1 MDIDFNILKP
11 FEKWANREK
20 RLKIAYGG
28 RGGGKSESI
37 ARILIAKSFES
48 SGVILCSREI
58 QKSISYSTYPLLIS
72 IIKELHLENFFN
84 IKRNEIINKITNCK
98 FIFLG
103 IRECSIEEIKSIYN
117 VRICFIEE
125 AQTLTERSY
134 EILEPSIRADKSE
147 IWAAFNPRF
156 ETDFIYK
163 TVSQFQLENKFYTD
177 KNNIKYNY
185 KEYEDNNILIT
196 FINYDGNY
204 YFSEILN
211 KSRLSTLK
219 LMPKMYDHIWLGKIK
234 NKQGKIF
241 LYSKLKFYDDNSNSL
256 NNLKEKINSS
266 EHKAIVDPAFGEY
279 NCFTSAIIYTQIG
292 EDIYLIDSGLMRNNA
307 NSTTDESI
315 INFLSS
321 RNIKKILCESNF
333 AQKELVKRLEK
344 HFEVTPFYVHKNKA
358 ERIVNASY
366 LIYDKV
372 YFPSSWQ
379 KVPDGSDTD
388 KWLQTNNGRGYIAL
402 RQLLNF
408 DDSLEGSSIKGDIF
422 SYLDFP
428 DALSSLIFFGIEE
441 IINNEENDNK
451 TNLIN
456 AIFGE

>member
-1 MDIDFNILKP
+1 MDIKFNILKP
-11 FEKWANREK
+11 FEKWAYMQK

-37 ARILIAKSFES
+37 ARILIAKSFEIK
-48 SGVILCSREI
+48 GVILCSREI

-72 IIKELHLENFFN
+72 IIKELNLENFFI

-117 VRICFIEE
+117 VKICFIEE
-125 AQTLTERSY
+125 GQTLTQRSY
-134 EILEPSIRADKSE
+134 EILEPSIRAEKSE
-147 IWAAFNPRF
+147 IWIAFNPRF

-163 TVSQFQLENKFYTD
+163 TVSKFNLENLFYTD
-177 KNNIKYNY
+177 KNNKKYDY

-204 YFSEILN
+204 YFSDILN

-241 LYSKLKFYDDNSNSL
+241 LYSKLKFYDEQTE
-256 NNLKEKINSS
+256 KEKINSS

-279 NCFTSAIIYTQIG
+279 NCFTSVIIYTQIG
-292 EDIYLIDSGLMRNNA
+292 EEIYLIDSGLMRNDE

-315 INFLSS
+315 INFLI
-321 RNIKKILCESNF
+321 NKKIKKVMCESNF

-344 HFEVTPFYVHKNKA
+344 HFEASPFYVHKNKA

-366 LIYDKV
+366 LIYDKIH
-372 YFPSSWQ
+372 FPKSWQ
-379 KVPDGSDTD
+379 DAPEGTDTD
-388 KWLQTNNGRGYIAL
+388 KWLQTNKGRGYIAL

-408 DDSLEGSSIKGDIF
+408 DDSLNGSNIKGDMF

-428 DALSSLIFFGIEE
+428 DALSSLVFFGIEDTVYE
-441 IINNEENDNK
+441 DDDK
-451 TNLIN
+451 MNLVN
-456 AIFGE
+456 AIFGET

>member
-1 MDIDFNILKP
+1 MNIKINILKP
-11 FEKWANREK
+11 FEKWLSIEK
-20 RLKIAYGG
+20 RIKIAYGG

-37 ARILIAKSFES
+37 ARMLIAKSFENG
-48 SGVILCSREI
+48 GVILCSREI
-58 QKSISYSTYPLLIS
+58 QKSIAYSTYPLLIS
-72 IIKELHLENFFN
+72 IIKELKLEIFFD
-84 IKRNEIINKITNCK
+84 IKRNEIINKKTNCK

-103 IRECSIEEIKSIYN
+103 IRECKIEEIKSIYN

-125 AQTLTERSY
+125 AHTLTQRSY

-147 IWAAFNPRF
+147 IWIAFNPRF
-156 ETDFIYK
+156 ETDFIYQTISK
-163 TVSQFQLENKFYTD
+163 FNLENKFYID
-177 KNNIKYNY
+177 KNNNKYPYN
-185 KEYEDNNILIT
+185 EYEDNNTLIT

-204 YFSEILN
+204 YFSDILN

-219 LMPKMYDHIWLGKIK
+219 LMPKMYEHIWLGKIK

-241 LYSKLKFYDDNSNSL
+241 LYSKLKFYDDA
-256 NNLKEKINSS
+256 LKENSDKIMSY
-266 EHKAIVDPAFGEY
+266 EHKAVIDPAFGEY
-279 NCFTSAIIYTQIG
+279 NCFTSVIIYTQIE
-292 EDIYLIDSGLMRNNA
+292 EDIYLIDSGLIRNDS

-315 INFLSS
+315 INFLANK
-321 RNIKKILCESNF
+321 NIKKVLCESNF

-344 HFEVTPFYVHKNKA
+344 HFEVNSFYVHKNKA

-372 YFPSSWQ
+372 YFPKSWQ
-379 KVPDGSDTD
+379 KVPEGSDTD
-388 KWLQTNNGRGYIAL
+388 EWLKTRNGRGYTAL

-408 DDSLEGSSIKGDIF
+408 DDSLAKSNIKGDVF

-441 IINNEENDNK
+441 IVNNEENYDNM
-451 TNLIN
+451 NLLN
-456 AIFGE
+456 AIFGD

>member
-1 MDIDFNILKP
+1 M
-11 FEKWANREK
+11 
-20 RLKIAYGG
+20 
-28 RGGGKSESI
+28 
-37 ARILIAKSFES
+37 
-48 SGVILCSREI
+48 
-58 QKSISYSTYPLLIS
+58 
-72 IIKELHLENFFN
+72 
-84 IKRNEIINKITNCK
+84 
-98 FIFLG
+98 
-103 IRECSIEEIKSIYN
+103 
-117 VRICFIEE
+117 
-125 AQTLTERSY
+125 
-134 EILEPSIRADKSE
+134 
-147 IWAAFNPRF
+147 
-156 ETDFIYK
+156 
-163 TVSQFQLENKFYTD
+163 
-177 KNNIKYNY
+177 
-185 KEYEDNNILIT
+185 
-196 FINYDGNY
+196 
-204 YFSEILN
+204 
-211 KSRLSTLK
+211 
-219 LMPKMYDHIWLGKIK
+219 
-234 NKQGKIF
+234 
-241 LYSKLKFYDDNSNSL
+241 
-256 NNLKEKINSS
+256 
-266 EHKAIVDPAFGEY
+266 DPAFGEY

-292 EDIYLIDSGLMRNNA
+292 DSIYLIDSGLMRNDA

-344 HFEVTPFYVHKNKA
+344 HFEVIPFYVHKNKA

-408 DDSLEGSSIKGDIF
+408 DDSLEGSKGDVF

-441 IINNEENDNK
+441 IINEENDDK
-451 TNLIN
+451 MNLVN

>member
-1 MDIDFNILKP
+1 MEIKFNILKP
-11 FEKWANREK
+11 FEKWSNTDK
-20 RLKIAYGG
+20 RLKIAFGG

-37 ARILIAKSFES
+37 ARILIAKSFEIK
-48 SGVILCSREI
+48 GVILCSREI
-58 QKSISYSTYPLLIS
+58 QKSIGYSTYPLLVS
-72 IIKELHLENFFN
+72 IIKELKLESFFN
-84 IKRNEIINKITNCK
+84 IKRNEIINKVTNCK

-125 AQTLTERSY
+125 AQTLTQRSY
-134 EILEPSIRADKSE
+134 EILEPSIRAEKSE
-147 IWAAFNPRF
+147 IWIAFNPRF

-163 TVSQFQLENKFYTD
+163 TVIKFNLENKFYTD
-177 KNNIKYNY
+177 KNNNKYNY
-185 KEYEDNNILIT
+185 QEYEDSNILIT

-204 YFSEILN
+204 YFSDILN

-241 LYSKLKFYDDNSNSL
+241 LYSKLKFYDDNL
-256 NNLKEKINSS
+256 NGLNDIKEKINAS

-292 EDIYLIDSGLMRNNA
+292 EDIYLIDAGLIRNDS

-315 INFLSS
+315 INFLSNK
-321 RNIKKILCESNF
+321 NIKKILCESNF

-358 ERIVNASY
+358 ERIINASY

-372 YFPSSWQ
+372 YFPKSWQ

-388 KWLQTNNGRGYIAL
+388 KWLKTNNGRGYIAL

-408 DDSLEGSSIKGDIF
+408 DDSLAGSCIKGDVF

-428 DALSSLIFFGIEE
+428 DALSSLILFGIED
-441 IINNEENDNK
+441 IIYEENDDK
-451 TNLIN
+451 LNLVN